1 MLRGET
7 GKLTAPCAVRTVLG
21 QFGTTARE
29 ETVQSLSALLSP
41 PETPRTP
48 GSEHTRQGTFVSVL
62 PTVAS
67 FFSSLSANYSV
78 HKEKR

>member
-1 MLRGET
+1 M
-7 GKLTAPCAVRTVLG
+7 
-21 QFGTTARE
+21 
-29 ETVQSLSALLSP
+29 QSLSSLLSP
-41 PETPRTP
+41 PETARTP

-78 HKEKR
+78 HKEKRKKKEKRTPTFISRDI